1 MTTLLLTALLAG
13 IGAALLITAT
23 HLLLWR
29 KPWRLTRVQAYA
41 VGTAEI
47 GIVLT
52 IWALVVGHPESVIGF
67 WSVAGCAGAADVI
80 SWWFRRR
87 LARVVDAATE
97 DGFQRGRIVG
107 LDVPALPDLDGDA
120 EAEADD
126 DD

>member
-1 MTTLLLTALLAG
+1 MTTLLISILLAG
-13 IGAALLITAT
+13 IAAALLTLST
-23 HLLLWR
+23 HLLLWKR
-29 KPWRLTRVQAYA
+29 PWRLTRTQAYM
-41 VGTAEI
+41 VGTAQI
-47 GIVLT
+47 GLVVT
-52 IWALVVGHPESVIGF
+52 VWALITNHPEAALAF
-67 WSVAGCAGAADVI
+67 WGIAGCAGSADL
-80 SWWFRRR
+80 SAWWFRRR